1 MFDWFGHC
9 NTYYME
15 ILFLQAVVDQVN
27 IEGYWR
33 TKKDILIPG
42 IKRVL
47 EATTFKEVNYSNT
60 SIMMKS

>member
-1 MFDWFGHC
+1 MQ
-9 NTYYME
+9 YM
-15 ILFLQAVVDQVN
+15 LYGNVFFLQAVVDQVN

-47 EATTFKEVNYSNT
+47 EATTFKEVNYNNT
-60 SIMMKS
+60 GMMMLIKS

>member
-9 NTYYME
+9 NTCYME
-15 ILFLQAVVDQVN
+15 LFFLQAVVDQVN

-47 EATTFKEVNYSNT
+47 EATTFKEVNYNLPV
-60 SIMMKS
+60 IKE